1 MKYNPKIHHRQ
12 SIRLRGY
19 DYSQPGS
26 YFITLCTQNRECNLG
41 EIINNQ
47 MKFTVRGFIIH
58 EFWSKIPDH
67 FPNVELDEFIVMPNH
82 VHGIIVINDNFHE
95 GGKHQQNHEEGGE
108 NNTAG
113 GQKNPAGGENNPE
126 GGETPPLRK
135 KTLGQVIAY
144 YKYQT
149 TKIINQVDDTPG
161 LRMWQRNYYDRIIH
175 HEKILELARQYIFQN
190 PFRWDKDPH
199 HPRKLSQS
207 Y

>member
-41 EIINNQ
+41 EIMNGE
-47 MKFTVRGFIIH
+47 MKFTVRGFIID

-67 FPNVELDEFIVMPNH
+67 FPNVELDEFVVMPNH
-82 VHGIIVINDNFHE
+82 IHGIIVINDE
-95 GGKHQQNHEEGGE
+95 LLGE
-108 NNTAG
+108 KNIKETNTED
-113 GQKNPAGGENNPE
+113 GETNTNTE

-135 KTLGQVIAY
+135 TTLGQVVAY

-149 TKIINQVDDTPG
+149 TKIINQVDKTPG
-161 LRMWQRNYYDRIIH
+161 LRIWQRNYYDRIIRH
-175 HEKILELARQYIFQN
+175 GKILELARQYIFQN

-199 HPRKLSQS
+199 HPLKLSQS

>member
-1 MKYNPKIHHRQ
+1 MKYNPKVHHRQ

-19 DYSQPGS
+19 DYSQPGA

-41 EIINNQ
+41 EIMNGE
-47 MKFTVRGFIIH
+47 MKFTVRGFIID

-82 VHGIIVINDNFHE
+82 VHGIIVINDE
-95 GGKHQQNHEEGGE
+95 LLGKKNIKET
-108 NNTAG
+108 NT
-113 GQKNPAGGENNPE
+113 E

-135 KTLGQVIAY
+135 TTLGQVIAY

-149 TKIINQVDDTPG
+149 TKIINQVDNTPG
-161 LRMWQRNYYDRIIH
+161 LRVWQRNYYERIIRNH
-175 HEKILELARQYIFQN
+175 KILELARQYIFQN
-190 PFRWDKDPH
+190 PFRWDKDPN

>member
-41 EIINNQ
+41 EIMNGE
-47 MKFTVRGFIIH
+47 MKFTVRGFIID
-58 EFWSKIPDH
+58 EFWLKIPDH

-82 VHGIIVINDNFHE
+82 IHGIIVINGNFHE
-95 GGKHQQNHEEGGE
+95 RGKHQQNHKESGE
-108 NNTAG
+108 NNI
-113 GQKNPAGGENNPE
+113 E

-135 KTLGQVIAY
+135 TTLGQIIAY

-149 TKIINQVDDTPG
+149 TKIINQIDNTPAI
-161 LRMWQRNYYDRIIH
+161 RIWQRNYYERIIRNQ
-175 HEKILELARQYIFQN
+175 KILDLARQYIFQN
-190 PFRWDKDPH
+190 PFRWDKDPNN
-199 HPRKLSQS
+199 PYKLSQS

>member
-1 MKYNPKIHHRQ
+1 V
-12 SIRLRGY
+12 
-19 DYSQPGS
+19 
-26 YFITLCTQNRECNLG
+26 E
-41 EIINNQ
+41 NN
-47 MKFTVRGFIIH
+47 T
-58 EFWSKIPDH
+58 
-67 FPNVELDEFIVMPNH
+67 
-82 VHGIIVINDNFHE
+82 
-95 GGKHQQNHEEGGE
+95 EGGE
-108 NNTAG
+108 NNTE
-113 GQKNPAGGENNPE
+113 GGENNTEGGENNTE